1 MKLKEFVKLEKLLLE
16 YGKEFHFGD
25 KDVEALAIKKAIQK
39 VLIDTPIT
47 EIKGGIANNNGYHKF
62 ETKNSYRIKNGRC

>member
-1 MKLKEFVKLEKLLLE
+1 MAKKYYYKFLIRLTRRLSESEV
-16 YGKEFHFGD
+16 
-25 KDVEALAIKKAIQK
+25 LAIRKAIQK